1 MYRKLLML
9 CTQSSQLELKQYV
22 ALGLR
27 HVWKWR
33 VEGWNDSSRIVLGEQ
48 LATGGGAKTQ
58 SPMHRQGRGCSGK
71 DRVSIA
77 LVPWELRIYLSQER
91 GGSAV

>member
-1 MYRKLLML
+1 ML

-22 ALGLR
+22 PLGLR

-48 LATGGGAKTQ
+48 LAPGGGGQDTEPYA
-58 SPMHRQGRGCSGK
+58 
-71 DRVSIA
+71 
-77 LVPWELRIYLSQER
+77 
-91 GGSAV
+91 

>member
-22 ALGLR
+22 PLGLR

-48 LATGGGAKTQ
+48 SATGGGGQDTEPYA
-58 SPMHRQGRGCSGK
+58 
-71 DRVSIA
+71 
-77 LVPWELRIYLSQER
+77 
-91 GGSAV
+91 